1 MAKAFVGRRRKRKSP
16 QLSARICCLP
26 TNVNK
31 TEPDLLR
38 YLLQR
43 GKVKQVHM
51 RNIKDGL
58 NDFQEVY
65 PDEGVID
72 FFKIMRIFRDE
83 RDEGYEGAFLPD
95 HMPQHTG
102 DPGNLPAYAF
112 GYGYINALINAA
124 NSEVS

>member
-1 MAKAFVGRRRKRKSP
+1 LDLGVIGEGS
-16 QLSARICCLP
+16 

-31 TEPDLLR
+31 TEPDLVR

-51 RNIKDGL
+51 RNIKGGL

-83 RDEGYEGAFLPD
+83 GYEGAFLPD
-95 HMPQHTG
+95 HMPQHAG
-102 DPGNLPAYAF
+102 DPGKLQAYAF

>member
-1 MAKAFVGRRRKRKSP
+1 MCADGGQVTAATLIASG
-16 QLSARICCLP
+16 
-26 TNVNK
+26 VNK

-51 RNIKDGL
+51 RNIKGGL

-83 RDEGYEGAFLPD
+83 GYEGAFLPD
-95 HMPQHTG
+95 HMPST
-102 DPGNLPAYAF
+102 LAIPASCRRTPSVM
-112 GYGYINALINAA
+112 GT
-124 NSEVS
+124 STR